1 VQKHEEGN
9 IPFGLCE
16 LPHMLSYEE
25 FVWEPIY
32 KSGTHCHYTAPKQK
46 KKLACCKSN
55 VTAEFNMLEF
65 LESVL
70 MLSAQTACIAFYSK
84 EF

>member
-1 VQKHEEGN
+1 MQCH
-9 IPFGLCE
+9 
-16 LPHMLSYEE
+16 EE
-25 FVWEPIY
+25 FVWELIY
-32 KSGTHCHYTAPKQK
+32 KTGTYCHYTALKQK
-46 KKLACCKSN
+46 KKLACYKSN

-70 MLSAQTACIAFYSK
+70 MLSAQTAYAAFYSK

>member
-1 VQKHEEGN
+1 
-9 IPFGLCE
+9 
-16 LPHMLSYEE
+16 MLSYEE

-32 KSGTHCHYTAPKQK
+32 KSGTYCHYTALKQK